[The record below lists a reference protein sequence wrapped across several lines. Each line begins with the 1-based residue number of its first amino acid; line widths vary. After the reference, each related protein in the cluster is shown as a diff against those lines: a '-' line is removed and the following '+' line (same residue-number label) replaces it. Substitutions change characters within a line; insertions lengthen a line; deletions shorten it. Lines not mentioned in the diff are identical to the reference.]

1 MTRSHA
7 RFATV
12 MALTLTT
19 ATALSACQEDSGPT
33 VPRSS
38 SSSATSSAGTA
49 PGAQAPAPQRPMA
62 DLSRYVGQQVSWSE
76 DTCPSSMRVVTALSD
91 KTTCARI
98 TAPKDY
104 FDPGKGDITLMVA
117 RTKSDNPDARV
128 LFTNPGGPG
137 APAARFS
144 AVVAKL
150 SPLAQTH
157 DVIGVDPRGTGD
169 STSVSCDPPRTGVD
183 DNRNLTPAQVT
194 TVQSRV
200 KKSVTDCVAKHG
212 GLLPFL
218 TSDNTARDHDLVRR
232 ILGAGTV
239 DYYGVSAGTWLG
251 SRYATLFP
259 KQVGRFVLDSNT
271 EFTAPFAKTFG
282 NQPMAFQRR
291 WDQQFLPWA
300 ARHDATYGL
309 GTDNR
314 AVNGVYEKVRKAAGE
329 GRLDVFTPSL
339 IDNVLA
345 SEMYGDPGFVS
356 AATLLGLLDKATD
369 GDPDALRQAKRSLMS
384 SGGDGYTDYRESTT
398 FMAVTC
404 NDTPW
409 NKQPLTYAA
418 NAFNLGKK
426 YPLTGYD
433 VVENRCAYW
442 PYTAPQTKVDVSKAP
457 PMMMVQTE
465 LDPATSYENAM
476 SAHRASPST
485 RMLVVDNQGD
495 HGAVVGSKNACV
507 TTAAYDFLTKG
518 KLIAQDSVCP
528 AVPLPDDSQVFEV
541 GSKAQGPQLP
551 TADGY
556 ARQKP
561 NLAQQVIDLLLRI
574 LAEATHPQR

>member
-1 MTRSHA
+1 MTRTHA
-7 RFATV
+7 RAATA
-12 MALTLTT
+12 MALAVTA

-38 SSSATSSAGTA
+38 SSSATSSAGAASGA
-49 PGAQAPAPQRPMA
+49 PAPAPQRPMA
-62 DLSRYVGQQVSWSE
+62 DLSRYVGQAVTWSE
-76 DTCPSSMRVVTALSD
+76 ETCPGSMRVVTALSD
-91 KTTCARI
+91 KTTCAKI

-104 FDPGKGDITLMVA
+104 FDTSKGDITLMVA
-117 RTKSDNPDARV
+117 RTKSDAPNARV
-128 LFTNPGGPG
+128 LFTNPGGPA

-150 SPLAQTH
+150 SPLSRTH
-157 DVIGVDPRGTGD
+157 DVIGIDPRGTGD

-183 DNRNLTPAQVT
+183 DNRNLSPAQVAA
-194 TVQSRV
+194 VQARV
-200 KKSVTDCVAKHG
+200 KKSVTDCAKKYPD
-212 GLLPFL
+212 LLPYI

-271 EFTAPFAKTFG
+271 EFTGTFDKTFY

-309 GTDNR
+309 GSDNR

-356 AATLLGLLDKATD
+356 AARLLGQLEKAAD
-369 GDPDALRQAKRSLMS
+369 GDPDALRQAKRTVTA
-384 SGGDGYTDYRESTT
+384 GGGSGYTDYRESTT

-418 NAFNLGKK
+418 NALNLGKK

-442 PYTAPQTKVDVSKAP
+442 PFSAPQTKVDLSKAP

-476 SAHRASPST
+476 NAHRASPTT

-495 HGAVVGSKNACV
+495 HGAVVGSENACV

-518 KLIAQDSVCP
+518 ELIAQDSVCP
-528 AVPLPDDSQVFEV
+528 AVPLPGDSQVYEV
-541 GSKAQGPQLP
+541 GSKAQGAQLP

-561 NLAQQVIDLLLRI
+561 NLAQQVVDLLLRI
-574 LAEATHPQR
+574 LAEATRPQR